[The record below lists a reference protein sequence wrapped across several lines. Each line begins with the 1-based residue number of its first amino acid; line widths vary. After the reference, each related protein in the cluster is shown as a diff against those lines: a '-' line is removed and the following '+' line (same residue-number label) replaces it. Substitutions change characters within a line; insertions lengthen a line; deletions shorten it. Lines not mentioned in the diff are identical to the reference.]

1 MRWSETD
8 SNEDIDCDIADADAS
23 GEISKK
29 ICHWFVYMCILNF
42 NVISFLF
49 S

>member
-29 ICHWFVYMCILNF
+29 EESSDIVKVDIA
-42 NVISFLF
+42 S
-49 S
+49 